1 MNGTSTDPDHA
12 VAASLGGVLAAH
24 EKYRRALFEMLH
36 DIGLEP
42 HEGRSPEQAFARVLV
57 ACVIGGTP
65 LPQGHYERYD
75 VIGRDGCRVVVYTV
89 DDGSHA
95 MNGWVVNPSEVEGVD
110 AVALVTFVEHR
121 PTAVHLVP
129 IGRVAAVS
137 DALGVGSATAG
148 SLTMNRALSDIL
160 VMEPV
165 VSAAMGVET
174 TLLP

>member
-57 ACVIGGTP
+57 ACLIGGTP
-65 LPQGHYERYD
+65 LPQGRFEQYH
-75 VIGRDGCRVVVYTV
+75 VLGRDGCRVAVYTA
-89 DDGSHA
+89 DDRSHA
-95 MNGWVVNPSEVEGVD
+95 VNGWVVNPSEVEGVD
-110 AVALVTFVEHR
+110 AVALVTFIGHR
-121 PTAVHLVP
+121 PTAVHLIP
-129 IGRVAAVS
+129 IDRVAAVS
-137 DALGVGSATAG
+137 EALGVGSAAAG
-148 SLTMNRALSDIL
+148 SLTMNRGLSDIL
-160 VMEPV
+160 VMEPD